1 MQINVYFYPQIL
13 LNLSKLKSLYL
24 KATEQTPIKKSSI
37 TRLTRN
43 SKLFKTIIAAIQDK
57 KGEHIVSMDLKKIDE
72 AIADYFIICQAG
84 NHVQLG
90 AIVDN
95 IAEETR
101 KQLGEKPYRIEGK
114 RGQNWILI
122 DYISVV
128 VHCFTPEARD
138 FYGIEEMWSDAD
150 CKEHND

>member
-1 MQINVYFYPQIL
+1 
-13 LNLSKLKSLYL
+13 L
-24 KATEQTPIKKSSI
+24 KATTATTKEAKSSV
-37 TRLTRN
+37 TRLTRS
-43 SKLFKTIIAAIQDK
+43 SKLFKAIIKGIQDK
-57 KGEHIVSMDLKKIDE
+57 KGEHIVSLDLKKIDE
-72 AIADYFIICQAG
+72 AIADYFIVCQAG

-101 KQLGEKPYRIEGK
+101 KQLSEKPYRIEGK

-128 VHCFTPEARD
+128 VHCFTPEARE
-138 FYGIEEMWSDAD
+138 FYAIEEMWSDAD
-150 CKEHND
+150 QKEHND

>member
-1 MQINVYFYPQIL
+1 VNYCVFLQIITTNYY
-13 LNLSKLKSLYL
+13 NKNSLYL
-24 KATEQTPIKKSSI
+24 KAIKETPTKANTSV
-37 TRLTRN
+37 TRLTRS
-43 SKLFKTIIAAIQDK
+43 SKLFKTIIAAIQAK
-57 KGEHIVSMDLKKIDE
+57 KGENIISIDLKKIDE
-72 AIADYFIICQAG
+72 AIADYFIVCQAG

-101 KQLGEKPYRIEGK
+101 KQIGEKPYKVEGK

-128 VHCFTPEARD
+128 VHCFTPESRD
-138 FYGIEEMWSDAD
+138 FYGIEEMWSDGD
-150 CKEHND
+150 FKEHND

>member
-1 MQINVYFYPQIL
+1 
-13 LNLSKLKSLYL
+13 L
-24 KATEQTPIKKSSI
+24 KATIEKSNKPAGAA
-37 TRLTRN
+37 RLTRN

-72 AIADYFIICQAG
+72 AVADYLIICQAG

-101 KQLGEKPYRIEGK
+101 KQLGEKPYRTEGK
-114 RGQNWILI
+114 RGNHWILI

-128 VHCFTPEARD
+128 VHCFTPETRE

-150 CKEHND
+150 SKEHND